1 MDPVWRV
8 PLARKFLIILA
19 WAILTS
25 PNGNPVYVNTSGIQ
39 AIHQAHENI
48 SLGKTMLI
56 LSGGNQIYV
65 LESPQ
70 EVVKKIKNAEYN
82 ENINSR

>member
-1 MDPVWRV
+1 MLMS
-8 PLARKFLIILA
+8 PLARNVFIILA

-25 PNGNPVYVNTSGIQ
+25 PNGNPVYVNTSGVQ

-65 LESPQ
+65 MESPQ
-70 EVVKKIKNAEYN
+70 EVMKTIKNLESN
-82 ENINSR
+82 ENISFR